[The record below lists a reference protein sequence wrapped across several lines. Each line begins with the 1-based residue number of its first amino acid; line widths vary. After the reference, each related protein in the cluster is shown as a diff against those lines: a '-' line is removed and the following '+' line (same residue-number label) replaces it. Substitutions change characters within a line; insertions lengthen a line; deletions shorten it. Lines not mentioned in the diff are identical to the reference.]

1 MATLDPEVKFTSPFG
16 DRLQC
21 LGKRF
26 RQVKGLI
33 GNKLFYT
40 SSFGMAI
47 CTKYF
52 PNIFL

>member
-1 MATLDPEVKFTSPFG
+1 MATLDPEVKFTSLW
-16 DRLQC
+16 RSVTV
-21 LGKRF
+21 F

-33 GNKLFYT
+33 GNKIFYT
-40 SSFGMAI
+40 SFFGMAI